1 MIRHLIK
8 ILMMLLITTSVSAE
22 TARQMLETFLQNTT
36 TMQSR
41 FEQRL
46 FDYKN
51 ILLQESSGDF
61 KLKRP
66 GRFLWD
72 YKTPYAQQIVSNGK
86 KIWIYDSELEQV
98 TVKNYK
104 QLLAGVPV
112 ILFDQKSD
120 LDIDFKV
127 EDLGLKNKLY
137 WVKLVPLKN
146 EGDYKEIQV
155 AMADNKIHR
164 MVFVDGFD
172 QTTAISFKHIE
183 INSPLSDELFDF
195 MPPQGTDVVGDF

>member
-1 MIRHLIK
+1 MIRYVIK
-8 ILMMLLITTSVSAE
+8 IVMMLLITTSVSAE
-22 TARQMLETFLQNTT
+22 TARQMLESFLQKTT

-46 FDYKN
+46 FDHKN
-51 ILLQESSGDF
+51 ILLQESTGDF
-61 KLKRP
+61 RLKRP

-98 TVKNYK
+98 TVKDYN

-120 LDIDFKV
+120 LDVDFKV
-127 EDLGLKNKLY
+127 EDQGLKNKFY
-137 WVKLVPLKN
+137 WVRLVPVKK

-155 AMADNKIHR
+155 AMADKKIQR
-164 MVFVDGFD
+164 MIFVDGFD
-172 QTTAISFKHIE
+172 QTTVISFKNIQ
-183 INSPLSDELFDF
+183 INSPISDSQFNFE
-195 MPPQGTDVVGDF
+195 PPQGTDVVGDF

>member
-1 MIRHLIK
+1 
-8 ILMMLLITTSVSAE
+8 MMLLLTTSVSAE
-22 TARQMLETFLQNTT
+22 TARQMLESFLQKTT

-46 FDYKN
+46 FDHKN
-51 ILLQESSGDF
+51 ILLQESAGDF

-104 QLLAGVPV
+104 QLLAGIPV

-120 LDIDFKV
+120 LDVDFLV
-127 EDLGLKNKLY
+127 EELGLKNKLY
-137 WVKLVPLKN
+137 WVKLVPLRN
-146 EGDYKEIQV
+146 ESDYKEIQV
-155 AMADNKIHR
+155 AMAGNKIQR

-172 QTTAISFKHIE
+172 QTTAISFKYIE
-183 INSPLSDELFDF
+183 VNSPLGDDLFNF
-195 MPPQGTDVVGDF
+195 VPPAGADVVGDF

>member
-137 WVKLVPLKN
+137 WVKLVPLKK
-146 EGDYKEIQV
+146 EGDYQEIQV
-155 AMADNKIHR
+155 AMADNKIQR

-172 QTTAISFKHIE
+172 QTTAISFKYIE

-195 MPPQGTDVVGDF
+195 RPPQGTDVVGDF

>member
-1 MIRHLIK
+1 MIRYVIK
-8 ILMMLLITTSVSAE
+8 IVMMLLITTSVSAE
-22 TARQMLETFLQNTT
+22 TARQMLESFLQQTT

-46 FDYKN
+46 FDHAN
-51 ILLQESSGDF
+51 ILLQESTGDF
-61 KLKRP
+61 RLKRP

-98 TVKNYK
+98 TVKDYN

-120 LDIDFKV
+120 LDVDFKV
-127 EDLGLKNKLY
+127 EDQGFKNKFY
-137 WVKLVPLKN
+137 WIRLVPIKK

-155 AMADNKIHR
+155 AMAGKKIQR
-164 MVFVDGFD
+164 MIFVDGFD
-172 QTTAISFKHIE
+172 QTTVISFKNIE
-183 INSPLSDELFDF
+183 INSPISDSLFNF
-195 MPPQGTDVVGDF
+195 EPPQGTDVVGDF